1 VREDTFTRGGQ
12 RWYLHAHKQARRVI
26 GCEPTLSR
34 SVRPTRRTD

>member
-1 VREDTFTRGGQ
+1 VRPDMFTRGGQ

-34 SVRPTRRTD
+34 SVHPSRSSD